1 MNSTTIVTQGPSP
14 EDYGLDA
21 VAKHNAQTSTEQF
34 PVYHEDAKGLGIYVS
49 ISLCLNHL
57 KLTNRLKAG

>member
-14 EDYGLDA
+14 DEDYGLDA

-34 PVYHEDAKGLGIYVS
+34 PAYHEDAKGLGIYVS
-49 ISLCLNHL
+49 IVNLPEQLH
-57 KLTNRLKAG
+57 TY